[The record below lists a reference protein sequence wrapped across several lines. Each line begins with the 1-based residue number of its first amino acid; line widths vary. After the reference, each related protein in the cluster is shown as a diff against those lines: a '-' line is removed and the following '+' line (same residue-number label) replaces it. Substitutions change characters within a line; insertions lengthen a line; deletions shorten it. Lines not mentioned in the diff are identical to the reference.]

1 MSEPMENAVARC
13 RSCQAEIEWVLTER
27 GKRMPVDIA
36 PVDNGN
42 LRVIGQAGDAGN
54 IVPVVSYVEVGDG
67 DRISHFAT
75 CPQSDGWRA
84 AVIAEGRCIVCGDE
98 ASCDVDGSTWRSHAD
113 GIQRSSS
120 LPPDPYAWAHDD
132 GRIATVCGHHD
143 DETVRAAYVLVER
156 TLHEVAR
163 TDLDDLVTERA

>member
-75 CPQSDGWRA
+75 CPQSDGWR
-84 AVIAEGRCIVCGDE
+84 R
-98 ASCDVDGSTWRSHAD
+98 
-113 GIQRSSS
+113 
-120 LPPDPYAWAHDD
+120 P
-132 GRIATVCGHHD
+132 
-143 DETVRAAYVLVER
+143 
-156 TLHEVAR
+156 
-163 TDLDDLVTERA
+163 